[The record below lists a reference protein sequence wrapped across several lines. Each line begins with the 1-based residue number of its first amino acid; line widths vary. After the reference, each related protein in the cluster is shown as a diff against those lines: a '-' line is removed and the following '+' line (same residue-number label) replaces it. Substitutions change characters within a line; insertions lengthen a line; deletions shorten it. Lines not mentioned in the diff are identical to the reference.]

1 MTDQTSLS
9 DADFKQALAA
19 LIPHLRAFAR
29 SLTGNPTSADDLA
42 QDAMLKAWKSREKF
56 QAGTNM
62 KAWAFTILR
71 NQFYSD
77 KRRSWRQQPLDPQV
91 AEATLVSSD
100 DPSDALEL
108 LALRNALTLLPDD
121 QRDAVILVGA
131 GGFSYDEVADIC
143 GCATGTVKSRVNRA
157 RKALASILQNNE
169 AGYSSDVAAGAEDA
183 FDDILQ
189 QAASL
194 SKPVAQP
201 A

>member
-1 MTDQTSLS
+1 
-9 DADFKQALAA
+9 
-19 LIPHLRAFAR
+19 
-29 SLTGNPTSADDLA
+29 
-42 QDAMLKAWKSREKF
+42 
-56 QAGTNM
+56 M

-131 GGFSYDEVADIC
+131 GGFSYDDVADIC